1 MDAAVAAR
9 IFHDWASGEGL
20 MGEARAAKPSS
31 SAAELTLVTPAS
43 EAAKDI
49 LRRRG
54 IQGLI
59 FSEPDHEVVVLTKLA
74 KPTKKQLA
82 LLPSKIDD
90 VDLLYR
96 QGSPNAIGPVPEQ
109 FGNPTYQV
117 RTVGGS
123 DRYACGSSIS
133 QGNCR
138 DAGTIGC
145 LVRDAVGVL
154 YGLTNNHVSGGCSH
168 ASIGLP
174 ILAPGVLDV
183 MPLGH
188 DPFTIGYHE
197 KALDMAI
204 GIPDNADPKAN
215 LDAALFKIA
224 DDARVTS
231 YQGSTYDT
239 PTATQPLQPGMKV
252 EKVGRSTG
260 HTEGT
265 VVGQWYGALGV
276 LYEVH
281 IHDFRGRVYFDPA
294 FAVTGKGSLFAD
306 AGDSGQHHFQERH
319 ARRIV
324 NVLGGKPAGRQVP
337 RLAPGQ
343 ERVPRRTGAML
354 RPSPHDPLEGVGMP
368 VDQTGQCRLSGQ
380 ALGRG

>member
-20 MGEARAAKPSS
+20 MGEARAAKPHSS
-31 SAAELTLVTPAS
+31 GAELALVEPTS
-43 EAAKDI
+43 EVVKDI
-49 LRRRG
+49 LRRKG

-59 FSEPDHEVVVLTKLA
+59 FNDSDHAVVVLTKQA
-74 KPTKKQLA
+74 KPSKKQLA
-82 LLPSKIDD
+82 VLPSKIDD
-90 VDLLYR
+90 VDLVYR
-96 QGSPNAIGPVPEQ
+96 QGAPNVIGPVPEQ
-109 FGNPTYQV
+109 FGNPAYQV
-117 RTVGGS
+117 RTVAGS
-123 DRYACGSSIS
+123 DRYTCGSSIS

-145 LVRDAVGVL
+145 LVRDAGGVL

-197 KALDMAI
+197 RALDMAI

-231 YQGSTYDT
+231 YQGSSYDT
-239 PTATQPLQPGMKV
+239 PTATLPLKPGMKV
-252 EKVGRSTG
+252 EKMGRSTG
-260 HTEGT
+260 HTEGA

-276 LYEVH
+276 LYAME

-294 FAVTGKGSLFAD
+294 FAVTGKHSLFAD
-306 AGDSGQHHFQERH
+306 AGDSGSLVTTLDATGVRH
-319 ARRIV
+319 AVGIIV
-324 NVLGGKPAGRQVP
+324 GGMRDSAAAGGQITFILPIEPILQKLSVVLVNG
-337 RLAPGQ
+337 
-343 ERVPRRTGAML
+343 
-354 RPSPHDPLEGVGMP
+354 HNI
-368 VDQTGQCRLSGQ
+368 
-380 ALGRG
+380 

>member
-1 MDAAVAAR
+1 
-9 IFHDWASGEGL
+9 
-20 MGEARAAKPSS
+20 
-31 SAAELTLVTPAS
+31 
-43 EAAKDI
+43 
-49 LRRRG
+49 
-54 IQGLI
+54 
-59 FSEPDHEVVVLTKLA
+59 
-74 KPTKKQLA
+74 
-82 LLPSKIDD
+82 
-90 VDLLYR
+90 
-96 QGSPNAIGPVPEQ
+96 
-109 FGNPTYQV
+109 
-117 RTVGGS
+117 
-123 DRYACGSSIS
+123 
-133 QGNCR
+133 
-138 DAGTIGC
+138 
-145 LVRDAVGVL
+145 
-154 YGLTNNHVSGGCSH
+154 
-168 ASIGLP
+168 
-174 ILAPGVLDV
+174 

-306 AGDSGQHHFQERH
+306 AGDSG
-319 ARRIV
+319 ALV
-324 NVLGGKPAGRQVP
+324 
-337 RLAPGQ
+337 
-343 ERVPRRTGAML
+343 TT
-354 RPSPHDPLEGVGMP
+354 
-368 VDQTGQCRLSGQ
+368 VDQAGVRYAVGIVVGGMRDSAAAGGQIAFILPIEPILQKLSVTLVDGHNV
-380 ALGRG
+380 